1 MIGMASLNQE
11 IFVSRTPRIRW
22 FAVVLGCALAL
33 GGIAGCSNSPT
44 TPTANVR
51 FTQDDILLGTG
62 TEAVAGKSLT
72 VKYTGWLYDAA
83 QADKKG
89 LIFDT
94 SIGGEAFTFTLGAG
108 QVIQGW
114 DRGLAGMRVGGLR
127 RLTIPPSLAYGGTRR
142 YTIPAYSTL
151 IFDIELVDVQ

>member
-1 MIGMASLNQE
+1 MPSLNQE
-11 IFVSRTPRIRW
+11 ISVSRTQRIRR

-33 GGIAGCSNSPT
+33 GGIAGCSNTPT

-51 FTQDDILLGTG
+51 FSQDDILLGTG
-62 TEAVAGKSLT
+62 TEAVSGKTLT
-72 VKYTGWLYDAA
+72 VKYTGWLYDAS

-89 LIFDT
+89 LIFDS
-94 SIGGEAFTFTLGAG
+94 SIGGDPFSFTLGAG

-114 DRGLAGMRVGGLR
+114 DRGLVGMRVGGLR